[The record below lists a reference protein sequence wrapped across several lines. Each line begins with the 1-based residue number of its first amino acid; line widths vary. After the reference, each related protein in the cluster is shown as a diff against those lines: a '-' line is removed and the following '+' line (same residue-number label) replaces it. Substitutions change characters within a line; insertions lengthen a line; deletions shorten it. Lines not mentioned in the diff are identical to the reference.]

1 MKEKETVSKNYTNF
15 GQALVFDILN
25 YLEIIIAFST
35 LYEDWWNDW
44 QRNVQSFFPPSNYL
58 PIQEGQQEF
67 FALIRFLKL
76 ITSQAVLN
84 SYT

>member
-35 LYEDWWNDW
+35 LYED
-44 QRNVQSFFPPSNYL
+44 
-58 PIQEGQQEF
+58 
-67 FALIRFLKL
+67 
-76 ITSQAVLN
+76 
-84 SYT
+84 